1 MRFLAILGSLLAAS
15 TTAAS
20 AAQGLPPSSVSVGSA
35 AQMEE
40 KRLQDANNQSVQ
52 DAVHG
57 RYLDASF
64 GLLAHLGIASAADIK
79 DPDVF
84 DQWAQ
89 VMSCMTS
96 TPTFNPVKSA
106 DFHVPAEQIAD
117 LRAAKGV
124 SAIPEIVRR
133 ARRTSIVILDE
144 NHLDPRGRAFGLE
157 VARALRPLGYT
168 VLAVEALKRDTDDT
182 ASRAKMEKLSAEK
195 YPRRSSGYYLDDP
208 IFADFLRQSLALG
221 YRPVSYE
228 MIRTD
233 YAGLAESAQGQRE
246 QDQANNIVRRA
257 LKQYP
262 GAKLLIYAGEHHAAE
277 RPIAAEG
284 GKVVM
289 MAERLKRATG
299 IDPLTIDQAGL
310 SSIPMNRPDADLY
323 ALAEPKA
330 RAGSVVLM
338 RRGKPLTVG
347 LLAGS
352 VDLQVVHPRTTFV
365 AGRPDWLAAMGRKP
379 VAVPQ
384 SLLPTSGTR
393 LVQVF
398 LASEAEDA
406 IPVDQIIVTAGQTPP
421 VLMLPSAPVRYAAQE
436 RGAQ

>member
-1 MRFLAILGSLLAAS
+1 MRLLAILGSLLAAS
-15 TTAAS
+15 TATTS
-20 AAQGLPPSSVSVGSA
+20 AAQGLPAAPAPVISA

-40 KRLQDANNQSVQ
+40 KRLQDANDQSVQ

-64 GLLAHLGIASAADIK
+64 GLLAHLGIPSAADIK

-89 VMSCMTS
+89 VMSCMTG
-96 TPTFNPVKSA
+96 TPTFNPAKAA

-124 SAIPEIVRR
+124 AAIPEIVRR

-168 VLAVEALKRDTDDT
+168 VLALEALKRDTDDA
-182 ASRAKMEKLSAEK
+182 ASRAKMEKLSAER
-195 YPRRSSGYYLDDP
+195 YPRQSNGYYLDDP
-208 IFADFLRQSLALG
+208 VFADFLRQSLALG

-233 YAGLAESAQGQRE
+233 YTGLAESAQGQRE
-246 QDQANNIVRRA
+246 QDQADNIVRRA
-257 LKQYP
+257 FKQYP
-262 GAKLLIYAGEHHAAE
+262 GAKILIYAGEHHAAE

-284 GKVVM
+284 GKVMM

-323 ALAEPKA
+323 ALAAPKA
-330 RAGSVVLM
+330 RARSVALM
-338 RRGKPLTVG
+338 RHGSPLTVG

-352 VDLQVVHPRTTFV
+352 VDLQIVHPRTTLV
-365 AGRPDWLAAMGRKP
+365 AGRPDWLAMMGRKP
-379 VAVPQ
+379 APIPK

-393 LVQVF
+393 LIQAF
-398 LASEAEDA
+398 LASEADDA
-406 IPVDQIIVTAGQTPP
+406 IPVDQIIVTAGQIPS
-421 VLMLPSAPVRYAAQE
+421 VLMLPSAPVRYAVQE
-436 RGAQ
+436 RDAQ